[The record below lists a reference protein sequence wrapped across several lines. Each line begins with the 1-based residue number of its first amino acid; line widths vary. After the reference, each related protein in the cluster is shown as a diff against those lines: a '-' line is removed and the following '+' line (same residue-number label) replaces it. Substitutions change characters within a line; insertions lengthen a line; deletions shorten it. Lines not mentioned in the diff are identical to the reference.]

1 MLNYIKYCMDA
12 YLFYQVKRQDLQEKQ
27 LLATNKKY
35 YISDHGI
42 REAVYGGNMRGIN
55 LILENIVFM
64 KLKRRGYTI
73 TIGKAGDKDVDFV
86 CDMRNQRLYV
96 QACYLLASE
105 DTITRAF
112 SVYETIRD
120 NFPKYIVSLNEFDMS
135 CNGIKPR
142 NIRDFLMETEWN

>member
-1 MLNYIKYCMDA
+1 MDA
-12 YLFYQVKRQDLQEKQ
+12 YLFYQVKRQDLQDKQ

-42 REAVYGGNMRGIN
+42 RETVYGGNTRGIN

-64 KLKRRGYTI
+64 KLKCRGYTI

-96 QACYLLASE
+96 QVCYLLIGGHHNAR
-105 DTITRAF
+105 IQR
-112 SVYETIRD
+112 
-120 NFPKYIVSLNEFDMS
+120 L
-135 CNGIKPR
+135 
-142 NIRDFLMETEWN
+142 